1 MLCAH
6 LKGYADAPLRQPVL
20 KRIAVMAEEAKRQME
35 IQDKELEEINAYLR
49 LQREEREAQRAAPKP
64 AQPPEA
70 TAATAAVE
78 NILPPADTVETPS
91 GNVPITTTQPPSE
104 PDATKSV
111 PWKLPLLIGII
122 VIGGAVTVWRCFR
135 KG

>member
-78 NILPPADTVETPS
+78 NTLPPADTVETPS
-91 GNVPITTTQPPSE
+91 GNVPATTTQPPSE
-104 PDATKSV
+104 PDATKSA
-111 PWKLPLLIGII
+111 PWKLPLLIGI
-122 VIGGAVTVWRCFR
+122 VVLGAIAAWCRL
-135 KG
+135 KGKP